1 MTLDFHSWVVNHSV
15 EDSENHYPRLFDDTL
30 QWWFPDDGHTL
41 NGVHQG
47 RYQQAWV
54 QRRRAE
60 DRVDDPGSKA
70 SEEGRPDQPDGQMTD
85 GLRGVGHHPGSVG
98 WPHVR

>member
-41 NGVHQG
+41 NGVHQ
-47 RYQQAWV
+47 AATS
-54 QRRRAE
+54 RRGCSV
-60 DRVDDPGSKA
+60 DVPKTGPTIRVNGFAKK
-70 SEEGRPDQPDGQMTD
+70 GDQIN
-85 GLRGVGHHPGSVG
+85 LRVN
-98 WPHVR
+98 